1 MSRLSISHQPKRLV
15 ENRPNATENRPTST
29 QNRPDATFL
38 CHFATLSCHSVRDT
52 NSGLRQIACDF
63 LTAGNRVGEASTRS
77 AHRTKSNDVAVAD
90 SVYEAAVAD
99 ADPNDTSACELTRL
113 QVLFF
118 NANNFEESITGLS
131 RQFLSNRS
139 PRTLRDLTFVRQFPK
154 ILSLPT
160 FLRILGL

>member
-15 ENRPNATENRPTST
+15 ENRPNATENRPDPT
-29 QNRPDATFL
+29 QNRPDPTFL
-38 CHFATLSCHSVRDT
+38 CHFATLLGHFVHDT
-52 NSGLRQIACDF
+52 NSGLRQIASDF

-77 AHRTKSNDVAVAD
+77 AHRKESNEVAVTD
-90 SVYEAAVAD
+90 LVYEVALAD
-99 ADPNDTSACELTRL
+99 AAGP
-113 QVLFF
+113 
-118 NANNFEESITGLS
+118 S